1 VLLPIVP
8 KFLDV
13 QASAL
18 YGKGIGRYGASQL
31 SDVVVASDGTLSPI
45 TALHVLVGA
54 VAHPWAG
61 LDIYGYGGFERADA
75 DLFGS
80 AAGITGFGNPTVV
93 NTGCGITTGAS
104 FTGGTSNC
112 AAVNKEVDMATVG
125 FWQNL
130 LKGSYGR
137 VAAGLQYEFIRR
149 KSFDTNPGNGGAVST
164 DDNVFLTSLRYS
176 PF

>member
-1 VLLPIVP
+1 
-8 KFLDV
+8 V

-31 SDVVVASDGTLSPI
+31 SDVVVGMDGTLSPI
-45 TALHVLVGA
+45 LAFHVMGGA
-54 VAHPWAG
+54 VAHPVAG
-61 LDIYGYGGFERADA
+61 LDIYAYGGMERADTNVSI
-75 DLFGS
+75 S
-80 AAGITGFGNPTVV
+80 AAGITGFGNPGVV
-93 NTGCGITTGAS
+93 NTGCGTVTGAS

-130 LKGSYGR
+130 YKGNYGR
-137 VAAGLQYEFIRR
+137 MAAGFQYEHIVR
-149 KSFDTNPGNGGAVST
+149 KSFDTIPGNGGAVST
-164 DDNVFLTSLRYS
+164 NDNVFMTSLRYY